1 MKALLLL
8 FASYLLGSI
17 PTGLLLAK
25 GIAGVDPRE
34 RGSGNIGA
42 TNVLRTTGKA
52 LAVLTLFGDMA
63 KGFLPVMLAR
73 AWGGPLWVVAGC
85 GLASFLGH
93 LFPIY
98 LRFRG
103 GKGVATAMG
112 VYLALCPLAL
122 LPSSA
127 LFFLAVA
134 LTRMVSVGSL
144 LGAGGMPAFLALFGY
159 PPQLIILSGVIGA
172 LIFLKHKDNI
182 RRIIRGK
189 ERKLGERL

>member
-1 MKALLLL
+1 MKLLLI
-8 FASYLLGSI
+8 FASYFLGSVPI
-17 PTGLLLAK
+17 GLLLAK

-52 LAVLTLFGDMA
+52 LGVLTLLGDMA

-85 GLASFLGH
+85 GFASFLGH

-112 VYLALCPLAL
+112 VYLALSPLAL
-122 LPSSA
+122 LPAAA
-127 LFFLAVA
+127 LFVLAVA
-134 LTRMVSVGSL
+134 LSRMVSVGSL

-159 PPQLIILSGVIGA
+159 PPQLIALSGVIGA

-182 RRIIRGK
+182 RRIIRGE
-189 ERKLGERL
+189 ERRLGERS